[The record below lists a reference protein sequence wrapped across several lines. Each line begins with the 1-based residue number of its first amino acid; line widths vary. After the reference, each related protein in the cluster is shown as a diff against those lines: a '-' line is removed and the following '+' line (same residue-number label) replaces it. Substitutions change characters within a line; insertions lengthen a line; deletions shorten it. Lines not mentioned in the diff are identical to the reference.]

1 MRPHAAMPESSEQH
15 SNERRNGSRDT
26 YLRGPVVVFGTGL
39 LGTSIGLGLSHRGL
53 QVLLSDPS
61 PSALSVAL
69 DIGAGRP
76 LSEQPEVWPELVVVA
91 APPDICAR
99 VVADALERFPA
110 AVVIDV
116 SSVKGAILR
125 ELRELS
131 AEAPLDL
138 SRYVGTHP
146 MAGRERAG
154 AVSAR
159 GELFNAMPWVVCPH
173 EATETTPGSSVLAIQ
188 LAQNLGLDLGAV
200 LSRFSPEEHDAAV
213 ALVSH
218 FPQMMSSLVAA
229 RLQDAEPHA
238 LSLAG
243 NGLRDV
249 TRIAASDA
257 GMWVPIMSANAESIV
272 SILHAV
278 HEDLI
283 KLISTLDA
291 PDAPGSSLAM
301 AKVISAGNAGQAR
314 IPGKHGGP
322 AQPYAWM
329 SILVDD
335 EPGQIAQL
343 LTEIGEIGVNLEDL
357 RLDHSSGRNA
367 GIAEI
372 SVLPSKRDLLIE
384 ELTVRGWKVL
394 Q

>member
-1 MRPHAAMPESSEQH
+1 MAEH
-15 SNERRNGSRDT
+15 DT
-26 YLRGPVVVFGTGL
+26 YLKGPVVIFGTGL
-39 LGTSIGLGLSHRGL
+39 LGTSIGLGLSHRGVP
-53 QVLLSDPS
+53 VLLSDPS
-61 PSALSVAL
+61 PSALAVAV
-69 DIGAGRP
+69 DIGAGTP
-76 LSEQPEVWPELVVVA
+76 LSGDPGVWPEVVVVA
-91 APPDICAR
+91 APPDVCAQ
-99 VVADALERFPA
+99 VIADALERFPA
-110 AVVIDV
+110 AVVLDV

-125 ELRELS
+125 QLS
-131 AEAPLDL
+131 EISARSQGAQGTELDL

-159 GELFNAMPWVVCPH
+159 GELFNAMPWVICPH
-173 EATETTPGSSVLAIQ
+173 ELSTAAAVQT
-188 LAQNLGLDLGAV
+188 AQNLALDLGAV
-200 LSRFSPEEHDAAV
+200 LSKFSPEEHDEAV

-229 RLQDAEPHA
+229 RLQDAQPHA

-257 GMWVPIMSANAESIV
+257 GMWVPIMSANAASIV
-272 SILHAV
+272 HILHGV

-283 KLISTLDA
+283 KLIGTLDA
-291 PDAPGSSLAM
+291 PGAPGASLAM
-301 AKVISAGNAGQAR
+301 AKAISAGNAGQAR

-322 AQPYAWM
+322 AQPYAWL
-329 SILVDD
+329 SVLVDD

-367 GIAEI
+367 GIVEI
-372 SVLPSKRDLLIE
+372 SVLPAKREILID

>member
-1 MRPHAAMPESSEQH
+1 MAEHIT
-15 SNERRNGSRDT
+15 NLRDS
-26 YLRGPVVVFGTGL
+26 YLKGPVVVFGTGL
-39 LGTSIGLGLSHRGL
+39 LGTSIGLGLSHRGIS
-53 QVLLSDPS
+53 VLLDDPS
-61 PSALSVAL
+61 PSALSVAV
-69 DIGAGRP
+69 DIGAGTP
-76 LSEQPEVWPELVVVA
+76 LKDAPTTWPELVVVA
-91 APPDICAR
+91 APPDVCAR

-110 AVVIDV
+110 AVVVDV

-125 ELRELS
+125 ELHEIS
-131 AEAPLDL
+131 AKTALDL

-173 EATETTPGSSVLAIQ
+173 EGSSPVAVQ
-188 LAQNLGLDLGAV
+188 TAQNLGLDLGAV
-200 LSRFSPEEHDAAV
+200 LSSFSPDEHDAAV

-229 RLQDAEPHA
+229 RLQEAEPHA

-257 GMWVPIMSANAESIV
+257 GMWVPIMAANAEKIV
-272 SILHAV
+272 AILHNL

-283 KLISTLDA
+283 KLIGTLDA
-291 PDAPGSSLAM
+291 PSAPGASLAM

-322 AQPYAWM
+322 AQPYLWL
-329 SILVDD
+329 SVLVDD

-367 GIAEI
+367 GIVEI
-372 SVLPSKRDLLIE
+372 SVLPGKREMLID

>member
-1 MRPHAAMPESSEQH
+1 MSEPRSQAGA
-15 SNERRNGSRDT
+15 EPGTT

-53 QVLLSDPS
+53 EVLLSDPS
-61 PSALSVAL
+61 PSALSVAV

-76 LSEQPEVWPELVVVA
+76 LQEQPGVWPELVVVA
-91 APPDICAR
+91 APPDVCAR

-110 AVVIDV
+110 AVVVDV

-125 ELRELS
+125 ELQELS
-131 AEAPLDL
+131 AKNQLDL

-159 GELFNAMPWVVCPH
+159 GELFNAMPWVICPH
-173 EATETTPGSSVLAIQ
+173 QGSTTAAIQ

-200 LSRFSPEEHDAAV
+200 LSRFSPEEHDDAV

-218 FPQMMSSLVAA
+218 LPQMMSSLVAA
-229 RLQDAEPHA
+229 RLQEAAPHA

-257 GMWVPIMSANAESIV
+257 AMWVPIMGANAEPIV
-272 SILHAV
+272 AILHEL
-278 HEDLI
+278 HGDLI
-283 KLISTLDA
+283 KLIGTLDA
-291 PDAPGSSLAM
+291 PTAPGASLAM

-322 AQPYAWM
+322 AQPYSWL
-329 SILVDD
+329 SVLVDD

-367 GIAEI
+367 GIVEI
-372 SVLPSKRDLLIE
+372 SVLPAKLELLIE
-384 ELTVRGWKVL
+384 ELTARGWKVL

>member
-1 MRPHAAMPESSEQH
+1 MTEHE
-15 SNERRNGSRDT
+15 T

-61 PSALSVAL
+61 PSSLAVAV
-69 DIGAGRP
+69 DIGAGTP
-76 LSEQPEVWPELVVVA
+76 LKDSPGVWPELVVVA
-91 APPDICAR
+91 APPDVCAA

-110 AVVIDV
+110 AVVVDV

-125 ELRELS
+125 ELEALS
-131 AEAPLDL
+131 ARNHLDL

-173 EATETTPGSSVLAIQ
+173 QGSTTAAIQ
-188 LAQNLGLDLGAV
+188 VAQNLALDLGGL
-200 LSRFSPEEHDAAV
+200 LSRFSPEEHDEAV

-229 RLQDAEPHA
+229 RLQEAAPHA

-249 TRIAASDA
+249 TRIAASDPS
-257 GMWVPIMSANAESIV
+257 MWVPIMAANAESIV
-272 SILHAV
+272 GILHAV

-283 KLISTLDA
+283 KLIGTLDA
-291 PDAPGSSLAM
+291 PAAPGASLAM

-322 AQPYAWM
+322 AQPYAWL
-329 SILVDD
+329 SVLVAD

-357 RLDHSSGRNA
+357 RLDHSSGLNA
-367 GIAEI
+367 GIVEI
-372 SVLPSKRDLLIE
+372 SVLPAKRDLLID

>member
-1 MRPHAAMPESSEQH
+1 MAEH
-15 SNERRNGSRDT
+15 NT
-26 YLRGPVVVFGTGL
+26 YLPNTYLKGPVVVFGTGL
-39 LGTSIGLGLSHRGL
+39 LGTSIGLGLGQRGV

-61 PSALSVAL
+61 PSALSVAV
-69 DIGAGRP
+69 DIGAGTP
-76 LSEQPEVWPELVVVA
+76 LSADPGVWPELVVVA
-91 APPDICAR
+91 APPDVCAR

-110 AVVIDV
+110 AVVVDV

-125 ELRELS
+125 ELTEIS
-131 AEAPLDL
+131 AKTPLDL
-138 SRYVGTHP
+138 SRYVGAHP

-173 EATETTPGSSVLAIQ
+173 SGSSTAAVQ
-188 LAQNLGLDLGAV
+188 TAQNLGLDLGAV
-200 LSRFSPEEHDAAV
+200 LSQFSPEEHDAAV

-218 FPQMMSSLVAA
+218 FPQMMASLVAA
-229 RLQDAEPHA
+229 RLQEAEPHA

-257 GMWVPIMSANAESIV
+257 SMWVPIMSANAEAIV
-272 SILHAV
+272 AILHAV

-283 KLISTLDA
+283 KLIGTLDA
-291 PDAPGSSLAM
+291 PAASGASLAM
-301 AKVISAGNAGQAR
+301 AKLISAGNAGQAR

-322 AQPYAWM
+322 AQPYAWL
-329 SILVDD
+329 SVLVDD

-367 GIAEI
+367 GIVEI
-372 SVLPSKRDLLIE
+372 SVLPAKRELLIE